1 MKHEFRMSRLAEA
14 MASVSVGR
22 RPSTAGL
29 GRTSSFR
36 AGLSLD
42 QFQWGARAVLPDVGV
57 SKSAT
62 LTLASEKR
70 ALGSIGARSVSEPLE
85 LAAEAG
91 EKLGVSAGDGRGAAD
106 DAGKSAP
113 AAASPASAS
122 ASASPTQ
129 GTRPCS
135 HSSDAYSAE
144 ETVAHGA
151 ADGDALLGSDADDD
165 YDYFGTDSEDEEQ
178 RDELARTLP
187 LSASPPDGPKQF
199 DEARLTLSV
208 HPRTHYVRPTS
219 VSVVSVAGDLE

>member
-70 ALGSIGARSVSEPLE
+70 ALGSIGSRSVSEPLE

-106 DAGKSAP
+106 DGQVGAGGGIVGVGIADARH
-113 AAASPASAS
+113 AAVLAFV
-122 ASASPTQ
+122 
-129 GTRPCS
+129 GRILGGGDGCTRR
-135 HSSDAYSAE
+135 
-144 ETVAHGA
+144 G
-151 ADGDALLGSDADDD
+151 G
-165 YDYFGTDSEDEEQ
+165 
-178 RDELARTLP
+178 R
-187 LSASPPDGPKQF
+187 
-199 DEARLTLSV
+199 
-208 HPRTHYVRPTS
+208 
-219 VSVVSVAGDLE
+219 